1 MNFAR
6 EKRKNNSFLPFL
18 FAVIA
23 TEKNLW
29 VALWLEILRSR
40 SMAPTKTK
48 TETKHQAFGLTDE
61 QALEMYWSML
71 LARRLDERMWILHRQ
86 HEVAFHISGI
96 GHEAAQVGAAFALK
110 KGYDWVHP
118 YYRDHALV
126 LALGM
131 TPRDLMLA
139 LFGKEGEP
147 SSGARQMPSHFGYRP
162 LKIVSGSSPVATQ
175 IPQASGIAFAI
186 RYTGT
191 DEVVL
196 TCFGEG
202 STAEGDFHE
211 GLNWAGIYKLPVIFL
226 CQNNQYAISVPTDKQ
241 MAVKNVADRAVA
253 YGMPGII
260 VDGNDVLES
269 YRVINE
275 AVARARRGDGPT
287 LVEAKTYR
295 PVPHSSDD
303 DDRTYRP
310 REEVEEWKRKDPI
323 LRMQQYLLSIDLL
336 DDAKIQAYE
345 VRAKQIVDDATEF
358 AKNAPFPKPE
368 FALAN
373 VWGQVPKP

>member
-1 MNFAR
+1 M
-6 EKRKNNSFLPFL
+6 
-18 FAVIA
+18 
-23 TEKNLW
+23 T
-29 VALWLEILRSR
+29 
-40 SMAPTKTK
+40 PTKTK

-139 LFGKEGEP
+139 LFGKAGEP

-175 IPQASGIAFAI
+175 IPQASGIGFAI
-186 RYTGT
+186 RYKGT

-253 YGMPGII
+253 YGMPGVI
-260 VDGNDVLES
+260 VDGNDVLEA

-310 REEVEEWKRKDPI
+310 REEVEAWKRKDPI

-336 DDAKIQAYE
+336 NDAKIQAYE
-345 VRAKQIVDDATEF
+345 ARAKQIVDDATEF
-358 AKNAPFPKPE
+358 AKNAPYPKPE
-368 FALAN
+368 SALTN
-373 VWGQVPKP
+373 VWGELPKT

>member
-1 MNFAR
+1 
-6 EKRKNNSFLPFL
+6 
-18 FAVIA
+18 
-23 TEKNLW
+23 
-29 VALWLEILRSR
+29 
-40 SMAPTKTK
+40 MAPTKTK

-175 IPQASGIAFAI
+175 IPQASGIGFAI
-186 RYTGT
+186 RYKGT

-269 YRVINE
+269 YRAINE

-373 VWGQVPKP
+373 VWGQVPKL